1 MTAALPDAG
10 SPRAVLLDAAHRCV
24 DLLLDSTVVAGGQL
38 TWPTWEIAEN
48 GTAARCRGGR
58 SLVYDGDAGIA
69 WALGHLGRA
78 TERDEAAAVA
88 ALGARS
94 ALGRPLPAGGWLS
107 GRPGVLALVADLPE
121 SMHDMLGPAPADDAR
136 STAATD
142 LTGGI
147 AGALLARTR
156 LGGAAAPTGLVR
168 ELRQRSREE
177 LWGRSWPDPEA
188 DGDEARPLC
197 GLAHGASG
205 IVWALAEAAARWP
218 GLAVEALALADQGL
232 AWESTWLDPARGGWP
247 DLRTGEITWPARW
260 CHGSAGA
267 GAVRARLLQLADEG
281 LTTPWPQ
288 QLVRSELEVAVQSCG
303 AEVAGFVADVRE
315 HGVAALGAGLTIC
328 HGLGGPVGLLDLA
341 TDVLGEPRHRELAV
355 EAATVF
361 LEAAGADPGT
371 WPSGVRGADGDLGLL
386 NGMAGTALLLA
397 RLALP
402 GAGVATP
409 VLPGVSGGRHRR
421 GAQLR
426 RPPYEPLRGRGGRT
440 GTG

>member
-1 MTAALPDAG
+1 MTAAMPEPG
-10 SPRAVLLDAAHRCV
+10 SPRAVLLEAAHRCV
-24 DLLLDSTVVAGGQL
+24 DLLLDSTVVAGDQL
-38 TWPTWEIAEN
+38 TWPTWEVAED

-58 SLVYDGDAGIA
+58 SLAYDGDAGIA
-69 WALGHLGRA
+69 WALGHLGSA

-94 ALGRPLPAGGWLS
+94 ALGRRLPAGGWLS

-121 SMHDMLGPAPADDAR
+121 SLQHMVGPAVVDDVR
-136 STAATD
+136 SVAATD
-142 LTGGI
+142 LTGGV

-156 LGGAAAPTGLVR
+156 TGGGPAPLGLVR

-218 GLAVEALALADQGL
+218 ELSAEALALADEGL

-247 DLRTGEITWPARW
+247 DLRAGETTWPARW

-267 GAVRARLLQLADEG
+267 GAVRARLLQLAAQG

-288 QLVRSELEVAVQSCG
+288 ELVRSDLEVAVQSCG

-315 HGVAALGAGLTIC
+315 HDAAALGAGLTIC

-341 TDVLGEPRHRELAV
+341 ADVLDEPRHRDLAV

-361 LEAAGADPGT
+361 LDAAGTDPGA

-386 NGMAGTALLLA
+386 NGVAGTALLLA

-409 VLPGVSGGRHRR
+409 VLPGVSAGRHRP
-421 GAQLR
+421 GARRR
-426 RPPYEPLRGRGGRT
+426 RPPYGPLPGRGGRT
-440 GTG
+440 VTG